1 MIDTLTHTPRTTTRH
16 TTVLVS
22 AVITQLMIVLD
33 LTVVAIALPHMQADL
48 AMTTTQRPWVVTAY
62 SLAFGGLV
70 LFGGRLIDV
79 LGLRR
84 AYRIGLI
91 GFAAASLGAGLAP
104 SFSVLVVARAIQG
117 GFGALLAP
125 TLMALVNVTFPRGAG
140 RGRAFAV
147 LGATAGVGAAAG
159 LLIGGALTDS
169 LGWRWCLYVNVAIAA
184 VAFVVGLRSLPP
196 TVRHGSRSH
205 ATDDALGLLLGC
217 GAIFSFVFGLLL
229 GCGAIFSFVFGL
241 NQAEQHD
248 WTTPSTLAWLGAGA
262 VLGICFVVREARAA
276 TPILPLWL
284 LSSPARAAAY
294 LTQFSVGAAQ
304 MGAIL
309 YLTYYFQGFLGYS
322 PLRTGVAFLPM
333 AGALMVTAVFAGR
346 FLVAR
351 LGARGLLPL
360 GLAVQAVA
368 FVVFTGLTVDSSY
381 AQVALP
387 SLMIFGVGEG
397 LTMPV
402 VFNAGTRGVPDSL
415 SGLASATLGALQQ
428 IGSSFGVALLA
439 AYATHATTNYATSR
453 AAALK
458 ADIAGALAQAHA
470 TPTSPAGQDV
480 VHQLTNQLANQ
491 LANQAQLS
499 AYSGGFA
506 LLAWLAGGAAVL
518 LAIGALVMWLHRTQ
532 RS

>member
-205 ATDDALGLLLGC
+205 ATDDAL
-217 GAIFSFVFGLLL
+217 GLLL

>member
-217 GAIFSFVFGLLL
+217 GAIFSFVFGL
-229 GCGAIFSFVFGL
+229 

-309 YLTYYFQGFLGYS
+309 YLTYYSQGFLGYS

-368 FVVFTGLTVDSSY
+368 FVVFTGLTVDSRR
-381 AQVALP
+381 P
-387 SLMIFGVGEG
+387 G
-397 LTMPV
+397 
-402 VFNAGTRGVPDSL
+402 
-415 SGLASATLGALQQ
+415 
-428 IGSSFGVALLA
+428 
-439 AYATHATTNYATSR
+439 R
-453 AAALK
+453 AAL
-458 ADIAGALAQAHA
+458 ADDLRGRGGTDDARRVQCRHPRGPGFPVRPGLGHTRRPATDRLVVRRGTAGRLCHARHHELRHQPCRGAEGRHRGRPGTGPRHAHQPGRSGRRAPADQPTGQPGPAQR
-470 TPTSPAGQDV
+470 
-480 VHQLTNQLANQ
+480 
-491 LANQAQLS
+491 
-499 AYSGGFA
+499 
-506 LLAWLAGGAAVL
+506 LLRGLRAARLAGRRCGRAAGHRCARHVAAPDATEL
-518 LAIGALVMWLHRTQ
+518 VRAAIARPNAST
-532 RS
+532 